1 MAVRGVVHQC
11 AVPVPRVVRA
21 VQRTLSLR
29 APVHGCG
36 ILACVRF
43 LRVVFPPPPGGRGQ
57 LGRALWTAGARCR
70 RPTGLRLGR
79 TSPAVG
85 FRSDLA
91 VARACRCISERTRPV
106 SWLGS
111 RSFGTHPRTK
121 GIIASPAPSTTDRS
135 QRAEILPISGT
146 RFARFGEK
154 PPSSSAVGAGLEER
168 AHGRGR
174 HCVLGVPQG
183 MRNMGRTVAC
193 ATLGVRL
200 RKPWAGRVVCAALRA
215 CARPRVRWAACP

>member
-1 MAVRGVVHQC
+1 MRCTCPPRCTGSSANAVVAGAGSWLRHIGVCSVS
-11 AVPVPRVVRA
+11 ASG
-21 VQRTLSLR
+21 L
-29 APVHGCG
+29 
-36 ILACVRF
+36 
-43 LRVVFPPPPGGRGQ
+43 PPPPGGRGQ